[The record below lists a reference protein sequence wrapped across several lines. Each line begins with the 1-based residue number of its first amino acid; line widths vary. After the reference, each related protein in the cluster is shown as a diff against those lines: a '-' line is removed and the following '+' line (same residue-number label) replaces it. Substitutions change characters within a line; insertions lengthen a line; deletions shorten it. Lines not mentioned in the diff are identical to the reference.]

1 MKTYQYQVLRYLHD
15 HVTGEFVN
23 VGLVFYEPQTRF
35 LRAQVISKAQR
46 LTDFF
51 PGLVGRHI
59 LAVLKHFAAAV
70 NRKGQAL
77 ATQEQATLF
86 AQGNEAFD
94 LRQFTLTLVRQND
107 AAWQLTAVEQGLT
120 LNPDRTFA
128 DLYQRLIGEY
138 QQETPPPRTA
148 DEQVWRQSYKRYFDR
163 HHLTEKLEP
172 RQIPTANDEIKFEHT
187 WQNGVLNC
195 FEAVTFQLKQPAKI
209 KDKAYKWVGRLT
221 ELGTGDVPLHVYLLT
236 ASPNDPA
243 LQETIEQIITAASSP
258 MVQVDIIHENEAEN
272 FARQIERKMQTAG
285 HE

>member
-1 MKTYQYQVLRYLHD
+1 MKTYEYQVLRYLHD

-35 LRAQVISKAQR
+35 LRAQVIPKTQR

-59 LAVLKHFAAAV
+59 LPVLKHFAAIV

-77 ATQEQATLF
+77 AALGPLFTQVDE
-86 AQGNEAFD
+86 FD
-94 LRQFTLTLVRQND
+94 LSQFTLSLVRIND
-107 AAWQLTAVEQGLT
+107 AAWQLTTIEQGLT
-120 LNPDRTFA
+120 LNPAATFA
-128 DLYQRLIGEY
+128 GLYQRLIGEY
-138 QQETPPPRTA
+138 QQETPPARTA
-148 DEQVWRQSYKRYFDR
+148 DEQVWRQSYKQYFDR

-172 RQIPTANDEIKFEHT
+172 RQIPTANDEINFHHT

-195 FEAVTFQLKQPAKI
+195 FEAVTFQLKQPAKV

-236 ASPNDPA
+236 ASPSDPA
-243 LQETIEQIITAASSP
+243 LQAVVEQIITAASSP
-258 MVQVDIIHENEAEN
+258 MVQVDIIHESEAEN
-272 FARQIERKMQTAG
+272 FARQIEHKMQTAG